1 MKSII
6 ICTFINIL
14 NLKLCVETRC
24 SKMVR
29 RQEETPN
36 CSLLEF
42 TKTYLNNL
50 ILETK
55 GAIGKRLLKTQMQV
69 A

>member
-1 MKSII
+1 
-6 ICTFINIL
+6 
-14 NLKLCVETRC
+14 
-24 SKMVR
+24 MVR